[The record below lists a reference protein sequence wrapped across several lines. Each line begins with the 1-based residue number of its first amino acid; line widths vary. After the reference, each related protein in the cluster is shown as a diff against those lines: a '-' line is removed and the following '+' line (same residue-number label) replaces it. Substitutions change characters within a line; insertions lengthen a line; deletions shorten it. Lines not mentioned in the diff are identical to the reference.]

1 MENEIDPAIVHKF
14 DRSMRDRFPRL
25 LEWREEVRAQAES
38 GQLLD
43 NGFGRMMRA
52 DPQRAHTQ
60 GPALKGQGAAR
71 DLMMTGLLR
80 VPAEVHPMLRAQV
93 HDEIVISAPIERAEE
108 IGRAVVEALTFEWR
122 GVPILADM
130 SRTGTDWSI
139 CYTK

>member
-1 MENEIDPAIVHKF
+1 
-14 DRSMRDRFPRL
+14 
-25 LEWREEVRAQAES
+25 
-38 GQLLD
+38 
-43 NGFGRMMRA
+43 
-52 DPQRAHTQ
+52 
-60 GPALKGQGAAR
+60 
-71 DLMMTGLLR
+71 
-80 VPAEVHPMLRAQV
+80 MLRAQV